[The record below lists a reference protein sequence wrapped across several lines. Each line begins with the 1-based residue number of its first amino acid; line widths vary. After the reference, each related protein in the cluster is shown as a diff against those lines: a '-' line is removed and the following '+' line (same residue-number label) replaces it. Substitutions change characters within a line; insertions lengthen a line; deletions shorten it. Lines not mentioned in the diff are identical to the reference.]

1 MNTKNIVKWIP
12 VVIAAAVA
20 AFQTIGEQKEQEKIN
35 AMDARITE
43 LENKEEA

>member
-1 MNTKNIVKWIP
+1 MNKKSIIKWIP

-20 AFQTIGEQKEQEKIN
+20 AFQTIGEQKEQERID
-35 AMDARITE
+35 AMDARIAK

>member
-20 AFQTIGEQKEQEKIN
+20 AFQTIGEQKEQEKIDD
-35 AMDARITE
+35 MDRRITN
-43 LENKEEA
+43 LENKEDA